1 MEREDRVRRY
11 FLKSIHKSCEI
22 SPTEIDSESELSQAE
37 IDGIKD
43 GSLVLSGQTRKIKVV
58 DRFGMIL

>member
-11 FLKSIHKSCEI
+11 FLKSINKSSEI

-37 IDGIKD
+37 MEGIEN
-43 GSLVLSGQTRKIKVV
+43 GTLLPQVR
-58 DRFGMIL
+58 